1 MRLRSPLQKDF
12 LAWQVNVYYYC
23 LLSCCVYT
31 LAYITLY
38 FLLQTWDLLQIMYKG
53 FIGLC
58 EHVLNNHPGYFISP
72 LRINGSA
79 VETIFSSLKFISGG
93 NLSSTNYPTS
103 LAAFATQRDIAK
115 NPYSE
120 PGYRS

>member
-1 MRLRSPLQKDF
+1 MQHCTS
-12 LAWQVNVYYYC
+12 
-23 LLSCCVYT
+23 
-31 LAYITLY
+31 I
-38 FLLQTWDLLQIMYKG
+38 LQTWDLLQIMYRG
-53 FIGLC
+53 FTGLC
-58 EHVLNNHPGYFISP
+58 QHFLNNHPGYFISP

-93 NLSSTNYPTS
+93 NLSSINYPTS